1 MDRISQVG
9 VTRPAIPTPK
19 APPQPPAEK
28 APADPQ
34 DLLSFSLS
42 RAPAAAPN
50 GAPAPVVSQATIQ
63 EVSAEPDKTRENVP
77 LTFVEAQQYSQLL
90 QDSPAEAREMLQT
103 LHLLHPDAAWLASKI
118 RSSITQPEQY
128 DYLLRPWK
136 ELGEARRVAEE
147 IAKGRQLLK
156 LEGHGINAQE
166 AQAIFVLGREQPIE
180 CEVLAADL
188 GKRGEKAGWMVE
200 QARKGDPYDCPI
212 NQAFVQKLSE
222 RWTSRVSAFR
232 LMDQLQKTPAGPEP
246 ALTFGEAR
254 SVHFLGRESPD
265 DAEKLV
271 GLLAR
276 RNPSDGW
283 LAGKILQSRQH
294 EFTTQE
300 FHHLQNRASAREQA
314 YHLLKVLEATPQ
326 QPAEWNLSEA
336 ELKAC
341 ECLDRDDPVAAKS
354 LQEVLSQRGPSTTWA
369 LQRGIYYP
377 AEQLQQEWQT
387 VSAARQVLQGDKEG
401 PLLASE
407 AEAVRDLAEL
417 SPDEAKAFLAGLE
430 KRGPGPSWV
439 CRQVIRGAHM
449 VPPPTL
455 EQLEQRW
462 QRLQEADAV
471 LGPLDPTGPPL
482 NWAEAQALKAW
493 RAEYDADNAEKSKQL
508 MGALK
513 ERNPDAALLC
523 QRVLD
528 AQEFTPEVHAGFLQD
543 YEQLCQAR
551 LALQESKQDRL
562 SLGEANALLTI
573 ERTGSQTEYQAARD
587 KLTLR
592 GPSTLLAVSLLK
604 QSARVDEEEFAA
616 IQTQVDGKSSSL
628 RLLQQLTS
636 TPQSPVPEGQMP
648 FTTEEVAALADL
660 QESSWAL
667 AHSMRQALGQRSDF
681 AKVLPGKPED
691 FRGELPDQ
699 LQKLH
704 DCWLLNR
711 SYARIKADPQESAEI
726 RNRYF
731 HLGDY
736 QLQQPLG
743 LTSATQADQ
752 FVRTWQRLSD
762 RSDPALVLALSQMEG
777 IAQVP
782 ASTLES
788 LKAHVLAGGTLP
800 PGSSAEDLRLA
811 TLGWQVQA
819 GMAFE
824 KAVELGKLPLAERL
838 NGQPGPFNKSE
849 LVLGLPPE
857 KLPLAIEMM
866 QGKSLNPTQRLAL
879 YSGLRQSTEANKAL
893 LNLKGAAFK
902 EALQALL
909 PLQEQLPDGELSPL
923 DYQTRSRSGWEE
935 RGATALALT
944 FRGSWRQW
952 LDAQA
957 RIKGED
963 GEPVRSVHDVV
974 DILPLRSLPGLDS
987 FLLKNSHQKLP
998 ELSQVIGRWEELSE
1012 VERSQPFD
1020 EVLALARSKIYPH
1033 MVSPEFGA
1041 EAVKWGISQQD
1052 YPDLEARF
1060 LASQT
1065 VPSPF
1070 AHLAE
1075 KSWKSG
1081 DLSGRFLPRE
1091 DVRGLFLGHHTNCCQ
1106 HPTGAGATCAYHGQ
1120 ESPRGGF
1127 FVLENSKGQ
1136 IVVQSWAWVSD
1147 QAGLVFD
1154 NVEGMAAR
1162 SQAAD
1167 VRAIYQAAA
1176 DELVGQFEQ
1185 VTMGL
1190 DHGKL
1195 PIQGWAPTTAQTI
1208 RDFDGYS
1215 DAERQVLLKAR
1226 SAAL

>member
-1 MDRISQVG
+1 MDRIPQVG
-9 VTRPAIPTPK
+9 VTRPALPTPK
-19 APPQPPAEK
+19 ALPQAPAEK
-28 APADPQ
+28 PPADPQ
-34 DLLSFSLS
+34 DLLTFSRS
-42 RAPAAAPN
+42 QAPTAAPSRTQ
-50 GAPAPVVSQATIQ
+50 APVVQ
-63 EVSAEPDKTRENVP
+63 EVTAEPVKARENVP
-77 LTFVEAQQYSQLL
+77 LTFEEAQQYSQLL
-90 QDSPAEAREMLQT
+90 QESPAEAREMLQS
-103 LHLLHPDAAWLASKI
+103 LHLRHPDAAWMASKI
-118 RSSITQPEQY
+118 RSTITQPEQY
-128 DYLLRPWK
+128 DYLLGPWK

-147 IAKGRQLLK
+147 IAKGRQVLK
-156 LEGHGINAQE
+156 LEGHGIQVQE
-166 AQAIFVLGREQPIE
+166 ARAIFVLGREQPIE

-188 GKRGEKAGWMVE
+188 GKRGEKAAWMVVE
-200 QARKGDPYDCPI
+200 ARKGDPYDGLI
-212 NQAFVQKLSE
+212 TQGFIKQLSE
-222 RWTSRVSAFR
+222 RWTSRVTAFR
-232 LMDQLQKTPAGPEP
+232 LIDQLQKAPAGPEP
-246 ALTFGEAR
+246 ALTYSDSR
-254 SVHFLGRESPD
+254 SVHFLRRESPE

-276 RNPSDGW
+276 RNPGDGW
-283 LAGKILQSRQH
+283 MAGQILKNREQ
-294 EFTTQE
+294 EFTTQN
-300 FHHLQNRASAREQA
+300 FHALQNRASARQQA
-314 YHLLKVLEATPQ
+314 YHLLKVLETTPP

-341 ECLDRDDPVAAKS
+341 ACLERDDPEAARS
-354 LQEVLSQRGPSTTWA
+354 LHNLLSQRGPSTTWA
-369 LQRGIYYP
+369 LQRGTYFP

-387 VSAARQVLQGDKEG
+387 VSTARKALEGEKEG

-407 AEAVRDLAEL
+407 AEAVRNLAEL
-417 SPDEAKAFLAGLE
+417 SPDEATAFQAGLD

-439 CRQVIRGAHM
+439 CRQLIRSAHM
-449 VPPPTL
+449 VPSPTL

-482 NWAEAQALKAW
+482 NWAEAQALKTW
-493 RAEYDADNAEKSKQL
+493 RLEYDQDNAEKSKRL
-508 MGALK
+508 IGALK

-528 AQEFTPEVHAGFLQD
+528 AKEFTPEIHAGFLQD

-551 LALQESKQDRL
+551 AALKESPQDRL
-562 SLGEANALLTI
+562 SLDEANALLTI
-573 ERTGSQTEYQAARD
+573 ERTGNETEYQAARD

-604 QSARVDEEEFAA
+604 QSTRVDEVEFAA
-616 IQTQVDGKSSSL
+616 IQSQVNGKGASL

-636 TPQSPVPEGQMP
+636 TPQIPVPEGQMP

-660 QESSWAL
+660 QETSWAL

-681 AKVLPGKPED
+681 AKVLPSKPED

-711 SYARIKADPQESAEI
+711 SYARMKADPQESAEI

-736 QLQQPLG
+736 QLEQPLR
-743 LTSATQADQ
+743 LTSPTQADQ
-752 FVRTWQRLSD
+752 FVRTWQRLTD
-762 RSDPALVLALSQMEG
+762 RTDPPLVLALSQMEG
-777 IAQVP
+777 IGQVP

-788 LKAHVLAGGTLP
+788 LKAHLLTGGTLP
-800 PGSSAEDLRLA
+800 PGSSAEDLRWA
-811 TLGWQVQA
+811 TLGWQVEA
-819 GMAFE
+819 GLAFD

-838 NGQPGPFNKSE
+838 NGQAGPFSKSE
-849 LVLGLPPE
+849 LVLALPPE
-857 KLPLAIEMM
+857 KLPLAIEMT
-866 QGKSLNPTQRLAL
+866 QGKSLNATQRLAL

-909 PLQEQLPDGELSPL
+909 PLQEQVPDGELSPL

-974 DILPLRSLPGLDS
+974 DILPLRSLPGLDA

-998 ELSQVIGRWEELSE
+998 ELSQVIGRWDEMSE
-1012 VERSQPFD
+1012 AERSQSFD
-1020 EVLALARSKIYPH
+1020 EVLALARSKTYPL
-1033 MVSPEFGA
+1033 MASPEFGA
-1041 EAVKWGISQQD
+1041 EAVKWGIAQQD

-1081 DLSGRFLPRE
+1081 DLTARFLPRE

-1106 HPTGAGATCAYHGQ
+1106 HPSGAGASCAYHGQ

-1127 FVLENSKGQ
+1127 FVLENPKGD

-1167 VRAIYQAAA
+1167 VRAVYQAAA
-1176 DELVGQFEQ
+1176 DELVGQYEQ

-1195 PIQGWAPTTAQTI
+1195 PIQGWPPTTPQTI
-1208 RDFDGYS
+1208 SDFDGYS
-1215 DAERQVLLKAR
+1215 DAERQVLLKSK

>member
-1 MDRISQVG
+1 
-9 VTRPAIPTPK
+9 
-19 APPQPPAEK
+19 
-28 APADPQ
+28 
-34 DLLSFSLS
+34 
-42 RAPAAAPN
+42 
-50 GAPAPVVSQATIQ
+50 
-63 EVSAEPDKTRENVP
+63 
-77 LTFVEAQQYSQLL
+77 
-90 QDSPAEAREMLQT
+90 MLQS
-103 LHLLHPDAAWLASKI
+103 LHLRHPDAAWFASKI
-118 RSSITQPEQY
+118 HSNLTKPEEY
-128 DYLLRPWK
+128 DRLLRPWK

-147 IAKGRQLLK
+147 VAKGRQLLK

-166 AQAIFVLGREQPIE
+166 ARAIFFLGREQPIE

-212 NQAFVQKLSE
+212 DQGFVKKLSE
-222 RWTSRVSAFR
+222 RWTSRVTAFR
-232 LMDQLQKTPAGPEP
+232 LMDQLQKAPAGPEP
-246 ALTFGEAR
+246 ALTFGETR
-254 SVHFLGRESPD
+254 SVHFLRHESRD

-283 LAGKILQSRQH
+283 MAGQILKNREQ
-294 EFTTQE
+294 EFTTQD
-300 FHHLQNRASAREQA
+300 FHALQNRAAARQQA
-314 YHLLKVLEATPQ
+314 YHLLKVLETTPP

-341 ECLDRDDPVAAKS
+341 SCLERDDPEAAQS
-354 LQEVLSQRGPSTTWA
+354 LHKLLSQRGPSTTWA
-369 LQRGIYYP
+369 LQRGTHFP

-387 VSAARQVLQGDKEG
+387 VSTARKALQGDKEG

-407 AEAVRDLAEL
+407 AEAVRHLTEL
-417 SPDEAKAFLAGLE
+417 SPDEAKAFQAGLGQ
-430 KRGPGPSWV
+430 RGPGPSWV
-439 CRQVIRGAHM
+439 CRQLIDSAFQ

-462 QRLQEADAV
+462 QRLQEADTV
-471 LGPLDPTGPPL
+471 LLSPPDPDPTGPPL
-482 NWAEAQALKAW
+482 SWAEAQALKTW
-493 RAEYDADNAEKSKQL
+493 RLEYDQNTAEKSKRL
-508 MGALK
+508 IGALK

-528 AQEFTPEVHAGFLQD
+528 AKEFTSEVYAGFMQD

-551 LALQESKQDRL
+551 STLKESQQDRL
-562 SLGEANALLTI
+562 LLDEANALLTI
-573 ERTGSQTEYQAARD
+573 ERTGGQTEYQAALA
-587 KLTLR
+587 KLTSR
-592 GPSTLLAVSLLK
+592 GPSTLLTVSLLK
-604 QSARVDEEEFAA
+604 QNARVEEEEFAA
-616 IQTQVDGKSSSL
+616 IQSLVDGKGASL

-681 AKVLPGKPED
+681 AKVLPSKPEE

-731 HLGDY
+731 HVGDY
-736 QLQQPLG
+736 ELKQPLG
-743 LTSATQADQ
+743 LASTTQADQ
-752 FVRTWQRLSD
+752 FVRTWQRLND

-800 PGSSAEDLRLA
+800 PGSSAEDLRMA
-811 TLGWQVQA
+811 TLGWQVEA
-819 GMAFE
+819 SLPFE

-857 KLPLAIEMM
+857 KLPLAIEMT

-923 DYQTRSRSGWEE
+923 DYQTRSRAGWEE

-998 ELSQVIGRWEELSE
+998 ELSQVIGRWDELSE
-1012 VERSQPFD
+1012 AERSQPFD
-1020 EVLALARSKIYPH
+1020 EVLALARSKTYPH
-1033 MVSPEFGA
+1033 MASPEFGA
-1041 EAVKWGISQQD
+1041 EAVKWGIAQQD

-1060 LASQT
+1060 LASQS

-1070 AHLAE
+1070 AQLAE

-1081 DLSGRFLPRE
+1081 ELSARFLPRE

-1106 HPTGAGATCAYHGQ
+1106 HPTGAGASCAYHGQ

-1127 FVLENSKGQ
+1127 FVLENPKGQ

-1147 QAGLVFD
+1147 QGGLVFD

-1176 DELVGQFEQ
+1176 DELVGQFDQ

-1208 RDFDGYS
+1208 SDFDGYS
-1215 DAERQVLLKAR
+1215 DAERQVLLKSK